1 MVGNNK
7 IPMDEAILKL
17 QDGDVATRKMAIKS
31 LEGITDESAIGH
43 LIEATKDENSVVRF
57 AAAEILGEMGETAI
71 DKLIEDFN
79 AESGANKRFLAFA
92 LQKTGNKK
100 AIDCF
105 ADAVTDEDFG
115 VRKVAVRALGELQ
128 AVDKLEVMA
137 KCLKDEDWGVRLATI
152 YGLGDLAT
160 PESIALIKKARR
172 DEKEKDFKK
181 SCNKA
186 LKKADK
192 IMKNGGKVKSASK
205 GQPLKTIKEME
216 KQDLEAAIKAYK
228 VHVTEKTSS
237 DVPYKRLAILY
248 RKLNDLDNE
257 VALLNDAITNL
268 SKLNPGKEDWFQKR
282 LDKLN
287 N

>member
-7 IPMDEAILKL
+7 MPLDEAILKL
-17 QDGDVATRKMAIKS
+17 QDDDVATRKIAIKN
-31 LEGITDESAIGH
+31 LEGITDESAIIP

-92 LQKTGNKK
+92 LQKAGNKK
-100 AIDCF
+100 AIDSF
-105 ADAVTDEDFG
+105 ADAVSDEDFG

-128 AVDKLEVMA
+128 AADKLDVMA
-137 KCLKDEDWGVRLATI
+137 KGLKDDDWGVRLATV

-160 PESIALIKKARR
+160 PESVALIKKARR

-192 IMKNGGKVKSASK
+192 IIKNGGKVKPASK
-205 GQPLKTIKEME
+205 GQALKTIKEME
-216 KQDLEAAIKAYK
+216 KQDSEAAIKAYN
-228 VHVTEKTSS
+228 VHVKEKSSS

-248 RKLNDLDNE
+248 RKLNDMDGELA
-257 VALLNDAITNL
+257 VLNDAITNL

-287 N
+287 G